1 MYPKAF
7 GKYTLEAE
15 LARGGM
21 ARVLLATL
29 RGASGFEKKLVV
41 KQIRSELAYDASFV
55 RRFVEEA
62 KTTVGLSH
70 PNIVPVYELGVEEGT
85 FFLAM
90 EFVEGVSLAE
100 LLRGHGDDGRRAL
113 SADEGAYVGV
123 EICRALEYAHRR
135 MNVVHRDVTPRNVMI
150 DEEGQVKVIDF
161 GIAAPARVTGNEIF
175 GSPGH
180 MPPEQIE
187 GRELGPA
194 TDVFA
199 VAALL
204 LEAWSGEAPF
214 RRGSTEASFEA
225 MKTAPKPASAANP
238 RLLPLD
244 AELSR
249 GLSMDPKD
257 RQQDIDEL
265 GRVLRGFLQGIDTTD
280 IARALGARVRQL
292 REDAKSQRITAE
304 LADGAADDTAAQA
317 SETKTFAARQEVE
330 HWKDPSVPPAPASPS
345 DAPST
350 RRLPSSDAPPP
361 SSRVLGPVPKAPRVP
376 AEVSGTSESRP
387 PRSLSQSPA
396 GNRAWLFF
404 GLLAA
409 SLVGVAVVALP
420 GPAPAPIA
428 TPVAGSAATARIV
441 VPATPSSGPS
451 ASGPSASVAATA
463 PSAVPLGSTLV
474 APGTAP
480 GSSLAPMAARSGVT
494 PGPSVSVSG
503 SVSAA
508 PQQGRGSVSIA
519 GEAGTSVSVDGVPRG
534 AVPQRIALEPGP
546 HEFRF
551 IYGPTGESRT
561 ERITLKPGD
570 RILLRS
576 SFTGATPTV
585 FVGRN

>member
-135 MNVVHRDVTPRNVMI
+135 MSVVHRDVTPRNVMI

-225 MKTAPKPASAANP
+225 MKTAPKPASSANP

-244 AELSR
+244 AEISR

-292 REDAKSQRITAE
+292 REDAKSQRTTAE

-330 HWKDPSVPPAPASPS
+330 HWKDPSVPPAAASPS

-376 AEVSGTSESRP
+376 AEVSSTSESRP
-387 PRSLSQSPA
+387 PRSLSQRPA

-420 GPAPAPIA
+420 GPAPAPMTAPAPGSGA
-428 TPVAGSAATARIV
+428 TGRIV
-441 VPATPSSGPS
+441 VP
-451 ASGPSASVAATA
+451 TA
-463 PSAVPLGSTLV
+463 PSSSTSANLAALAVPLGSTLL
-474 APGTAP
+474 APGTPP
-480 GSSLAPMAARSGVT
+480 GSSLAPTAARTGLT
-494 PGPSVSVSG
+494 PGLPGSIPG

-534 AVPQRIALEPGP
+534 PVPQRMALEPGP